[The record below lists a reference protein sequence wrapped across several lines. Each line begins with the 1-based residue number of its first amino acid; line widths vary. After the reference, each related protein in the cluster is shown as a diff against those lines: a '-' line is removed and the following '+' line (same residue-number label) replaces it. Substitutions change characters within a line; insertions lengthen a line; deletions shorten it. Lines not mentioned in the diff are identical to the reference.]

1 MFNMSTQKQF
11 DKNNFSFLVLK
22 DKLICVLLVTIVF
35 FLDRI
40 SKIKII
46 NHQLDNDRVYIN
58 DFINLEL
65 VWNTGIGFGLLS
77 SNSSLIYNSITAL
90 IGIILIIIVFMIIKS
105 NLFEK
110 ILYSAI
116 LGGALGNFYDR
127 TVYFA
132 VPDFIDIHY
141 QRFHWFTFNIADIF
155 ITTGIL
161 LLIIKELF
169 LKNEKN

>member
-1 MFNMSTQKQF
+1 MSTQKQF
-11 DKNNFSFLVLK
+11 DKNNFSFLALK

-77 SNSSLIYNSITAL
+77 SNSSLVYNSITAL

-116 LGGALGNFYDR
+116 LGGAFGNFYDR
-127 TVYFA
+127 IVYFA

-155 ITTGIL
+155 ITIGIL

>member
-1 MFNMSTQKQF
+1 MSTQKLF
-11 DKNNFSFLVLK
+11 DKNNFSFLALK
-22 DKLICVLLVTIVF
+22 DKLICILLVTLVF

-58 DFINLEL
+58 DFINLDL

-77 SNSSLIYNSITAL
+77 SNSSLIYNSITIL
-90 IGIILIIIVFMIIKS
+90 IGIILIIIVFIIIKS
-105 NLFEK
+105 NFLEK
-110 ILYSAI
+110 ILYSLI

-127 TVYFA
+127 IVYFA

-155 ITTGIL
+155 ITIGIFI
-161 LLIIKELF
+161 LIIKELF
-169 LKNEKN
+169 LANGKD